1 MVSAISA
8 PNLLALPGKRRAM
21 NRSAPGRDT
30 SLDGPITET
39 EAPMPNGTD
48 DDTSSCTSGSL
59 SVLLAFGQ
67 PVTFTATVSNSEPAP
82 HGEDSLGLWQINVDP
97 AQTHNPDTFDCS
109 AIVQWAS
116 GTAREGDSGIIIE
129 WTPGPDDDVDLPAV
143 QTDDGLLLPAVQ
155 TGAWVADVTYERAA
169 SQPES
174 ANNLKQIVL
183 AVHALDAGECSLDIC
198 AQNSPPASP
207 EPVTHAGWGPWEDNP
222 SLSED
227 LGIAWV
233 SGDGGTRGP
242 GNDTVL
248 IHNLTGVNG
257 PPAQLG
263 PVPFGEEATL
273 GSLPVP
279 GPASPEPVTHTG
291 GHFELV
297 LEGHSDANLVFDSTG
312 GGRSTVLLPY
322 IEQHGGEADDG
333 GFVIDWTTG
342 DGPKGGDT
350 VGVLAIITPTE
361 YGGSVLEFSV
371 ENFPNN
377 SPGPTPVAGF
387 GLDRGHMGSS
397 FDLVFVAQ
405 TIFPQRDG
413 NAVATETLVIAHE
426 GFQGDWLPT
435 ETIRPME
442 GAHLYDLVV

>member
-222 SLSED
+222 SLSEARNC
-227 LGIAWV
+227 LGLRRRRNPW
-233 SGDGGTRGP
+233 
-242 GNDTVL
+242 
-248 IHNLTGVNG
+248 
-257 PPAQLG
+257 
-263 PVPFGEEATL
+263 
-273 GSLPVP
+273 
-279 GPASPEPVTHTG
+279 
-291 GHFELV
+291 
-297 LEGHSDANLVFDSTG
+297 
-312 GGRSTVLLPY
+312 
-322 IEQHGGEADDG
+322 
-333 GFVIDWTTG
+333 
-342 DGPKGGDT
+342 
-350 VGVLAIITPTE
+350 
-361 YGGSVLEFSV
+361 
-371 ENFPNN
+371 
-377 SPGPTPVAGF
+377 AGK
-387 GLDRGHMGSS
+387 
-397 FDLVFVAQ
+397 
-405 TIFPQRDG
+405 
-413 NAVATETLVIAHE
+413 
-426 GFQGDWLPT
+426 
-435 ETIRPME
+435 
-442 GAHLYDLVV
+442 